1 MIYILEDD
9 PNIRELVTYTL
20 NSSGLEASG
29 YEKPSDFYEALK
41 KRLPD
46 LIILDIMLP
55 QEDGISILKKLR
67 HSSHTQ
73 MIPVLMLTAK
83 SSEYD
88 KVVGLD
94 SGADDYLS
102 KPFGM
107 MELVARIKALLRRSS
122 SRKNE
127 TELSFKNLVL
137 SSEYHY
143 VKVNGESIS
152 LTSKEFELLYLLMKY
167 PGKVFTRDELLDRIW
182 GYEFDGES
190 RTVDVHV
197 RSLRVKLKECGEYI
211 ETIRGFGYKLGERA
225 DDKSNL

>member
-94 SGADDYLS
+94 
-102 KPFGM
+102 K
-107 MELVARIKALLRRSS
+107 
-122 SRKNE
+122 
-127 TELSFKNLVL
+127 
-137 SSEYHY
+137 
-143 VKVNGESIS
+143 
-152 LTSKEFELLYLLMKY
+152 
-167 PGKVFTRDELLDRIW
+167 W
-182 GYEFDGES
+182 G
-190 RTVDVHV
+190 
-197 RSLRVKLKECGEYI
+197 
-211 ETIRGFGYKLGERA
+211 
-225 DDKSNL
+225 